1 MVGKYQNV
9 FEEID
14 VEYAKAQGIHILRRM
29 SGGGTVLRTWAA
41 ISIHS

>member
-14 VEYAKAQGIHILRRM
+14 VEYAKRKAYIYCAECRAAVRFYGL
-29 SGGGTVLRTWAA
+29 AA